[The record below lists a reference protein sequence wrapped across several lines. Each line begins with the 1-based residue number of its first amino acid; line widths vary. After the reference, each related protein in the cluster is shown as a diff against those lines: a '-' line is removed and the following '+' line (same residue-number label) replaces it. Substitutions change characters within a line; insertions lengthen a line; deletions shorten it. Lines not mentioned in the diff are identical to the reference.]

1 MIKENKVNKSDTKK
15 FNNYKHYRDSYEESF
30 KVLSRDR
37 SSLDLR
43 PGKLNDFIGQDEL
56 KNQLKTYI
64 DSAISRAKSLD
75 HILLYGPAGLGK
87 TTLASIIAN
96 EMGGDIKIV
105 SAPVFEKT
113 GDLAAVLSSLK
124 EGDFLFIDEIHRLK
138 ISLEE
143 ILFLAMEDFKLDI
156 LLGKGPTAQSIR
168 LNLPRF
174 TLIGA
179 TTKAG
184 NISQPLRTR
193 FGIILK
199 LDYYN
204 ENDLAKIIERASGLL
219 DIKIDK
225 IATDV
230 LSKRA
235 RGTPRIA
242 LRLLKRIYDYAV
254 VHNKEVVDEEIVNLA
269 LEKLGIDE
277 NGLDRMDRKLLNII
291 IDHYDGGPVGLQT
304 LAISLGEDTRTIEDY
319 YEPFLIQ
326 KGFLKRTPKGRIATR
341 KAYQYLDNNFSKN
354 KNKIKNNDNPTL
366 F

>member
-1 MIKENKVNKSDTKK
+1 MIEENKFQKKSD
-15 FNNYKHYRDSYEESF
+15 DEPLQI
-30 KVLSRDR
+30 LSRDK
-37 SSLDLR
+37 SAISLR
-43 PGKLNDFIGQDEL
+43 PKTLDDFIGQDEL
-56 KNQLKTYI
+56 KNQLRTYI
-64 DSAISRAKSLD
+64 SSALSRKKVLD

-87 TTLASIIAN
+87 TTLASIISN
-96 EMGGDIKIV
+96 EMGGNIKIV

-124 EGDFLFIDEIHRLK
+124 PGDFLFIDEIHRLK

-168 LNLPRF
+168 LNLPKF

-199 LDYYN
+199 LDYY
-204 ENDLAKIIERASGLL
+204 EDKDLAKIIERASKLL
-219 DIKIDK
+219 NIKMDK
-225 IATDV
+225 AATII
-230 LSKRA
+230 LAKRA

-254 VHNKEVVDEEIVNLA
+254 VHNKNIVDENIVNIA
-269 LEKLGIDE
+269 LDKLGIDE
-277 NGLDRMDRKLLNII
+277 NGLDKMDRKLLDII
-291 IDHYDGGPVGLQT
+291 IEHYDGGPVGLQT

-326 KGFLKRTPKGRIATR
+326 KGFLKRTPKGRVATQ
-341 KAYQYLDNNFSKN
+341 KAYQYLN
-354 KNKIKNNDNPTL
+354 IKDDRTTL